1 MKIINQPRFL
11 QKEAY
16 DEELD
21 IYLQKAD
28 VAEGLVSVMTM
39 GSVGAPGLSDLDL
52 ICVVE
57 DEVQARSVLDL
68 DQSVGAQ
75 ERGILIHA
83 PIILPRSLFTRLA
96 YIFPVSNLSDC
107 KGEPLAQTRASLA
120 EEEQRSLALVYLID
134 FTLSRLVQ
142 HSVVQTRGVLDKR
155 GWLTRLWSLTHTEDL
170 CNKAG
175 IELLP
180 HWTNLLRE
188 IRFMREEWNSGNS
201 CSDGRFLNLYHRLE
215 LVHRQLLLMA
225 LRAEISELG
234 SKIPDVP
241 LEFRASS
248 RRIICQRRGVPAVVN
263 HSTDIWSSV
272 LKVNYHTI
280 YAPSEY
286 AVRLAYYGFQ
296 TPETVVL
303 SEGSHGQVLRKRAS
317 LVRQYNQ
324 FLENSGITFSL
335 RSNLGLPIRRESF
348 ALTLIHK
355 MFWFMQRYRAS

>member
-21 IYLQKAD
+21 LYLQKAN

-52 ICVVE
+52 ICVV
-57 DEVQARSVLDL
+57 DDGARARTVLNLDL
-68 DQSVGAQ
+68 SVGARD
-75 ERGILIHA
+75 RGILIHA
-83 PIILPRSLFTRLA
+83 PIIVPRSLFIGLD

-107 KGEPLAQTRASLA
+107 KGEPLAQMRESLTK
-120 EEEQRSLALVYLID
+120 EEESSLALVYLVD

-142 HSVVQTRGVLDKR
+142 HSVVRTSAVLDKR
-155 GWLTRLWSLTHTEDL
+155 SWLTRLWSLTHTENL

-175 IELLP
+175 IELLS
-180 HWTNLLRE
+180 HWTKLLRE
-188 IRFMREEWNSGNS
+188 IRFVREEWNSGNS

-215 LVHRQLLLMA
+215 LVHRQLLPVA
-225 LRAEISELG
+225 LKAEASILG
-234 SKIPDVP
+234 VKIPDIP

-248 RRIICQRRGVPAVVN
+248 RRIICQGKAIPVVVN
-263 HSTDIWSSV
+263 HSADIWSSV

-286 AVRLAYYGFQ
+286 AVRLAHYGFQ

-348 ALTLIHK
+348 VLTLIHK
-355 MFWFMQRYRAS
+355 MFWFMQRYRPS

>member
-68 DQSVGAQ
+68 DLPVGAR

-83 PIILPRSLFTRLA
+83 PIIVPRSLFTGLA

-107 KGEPLAQTRASLA
+107 KGEPLAQMRDPLT
-120 EEEQRSLALVYLID
+120 EEEERSLALVYLVD

-180 HWTNLLRE
+180 HWTKLLRE
-188 IRFMREEWNSGNS
+188 IRLMREEWNSGNS

-215 LVHRQLLLMA
+215 LVHRQLLPIA
-225 LRAEISELG
+225 LRAETSELG
-234 SKIPDVP
+234 AKIPDVP

-248 RRIICQRRGVPAVVN
+248 RRIICQRMGVPTVVN
-263 HSTDIWSSV
+263 HSADIWSSV

-280 YAPSEY
+280 QAPSEY
-286 AVRLAYYGFQ
+286 AVRLAHYGFQ
-296 TPETVVL
+296 TPDTVVL
-303 SEGSHGQVLRKRAS
+303 SDGPHGQVLRKRAS
-317 LVRQYNQ
+317 LVRKYNQ

-335 RSNLGLPIRRESF
+335 RGNLGLPIRRESF
-348 ALTLIHK
+348 VLILIHK
-355 MFWFMQRYRAS
+355 MFWFMQRYRPS